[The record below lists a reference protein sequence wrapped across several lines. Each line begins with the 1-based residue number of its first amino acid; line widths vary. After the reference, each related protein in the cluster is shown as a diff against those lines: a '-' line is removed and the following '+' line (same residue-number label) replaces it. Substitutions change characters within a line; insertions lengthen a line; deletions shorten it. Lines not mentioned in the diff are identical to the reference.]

1 MPTVRKRNG
10 QCSGCVTTPDPARFQ
25 PNEVLRRLKALNPH
39 LRIDTLKRM
48 VDVVQAMIT
57 GQTVNPRALCAHLP
71 GKSSHDAKKRRV
83 ERAFRDEQL
92 TEEVFLSLILSLLPA
107 GKLLLSLDRTTWERG
122 DAPLNLLVL
131 GVVLHGYTLP
141 LVWTA
146 LPHDGN
152 SKTEVRLELVKRLL
166 KALPARRWEGLVA
179 DREFIGGAW
188 FTFLR
193 EQGIKRAIRIRKN
206 AVVDGLR
213 IDEWFGDVRAGEV
226 QCLFEKADVYGER
239 MQVVATRS
247 PAGDL
252 VVIATDFR
260 VQDTLELYRR
270 RWSIECT
277 FGSLKIRGFD
287 LERTGV
293 TQPAR
298 LERLFGLVILAWV
311 ACLRTG
317 VWLDTQ
323 RPIKKKKHG
332 RRAMSLVRY
341 GAESLSNGLRW
352 RLEGLEAML
361 SVLISPFPA
370 PGAA

>member
-1 MPTVRKRNG
+1 MHPF
-10 QCSGCVTTPDPARFQ
+10 ARD
-25 PNEVLRRLKALNPH
+25 ELARRQKSAL
-39 LRIDTLKRM
+39 
-48 VDVVQAMIT
+48 AE
-57 GQTVNPRALCAHLP
+57 RAL
-71 GKSSHDAKKRRV
+71 
-83 ERAFRDEQL
+83 RDEQL
-92 TEEVFLSLILSLLPA
+92 TEEVFLSLLLSLLPA

-141 LVWTA
+141 LAWTA

-152 SKTEVRLELVKRLL
+152 SSTDVRLDLVMRLL
-166 KALPARRWEGLVA
+166 KALPARRWKGLVA

-213 IDEWFGDVRAGEV
+213 IDEWFADVREGEV
-226 QCLFEKADVYGER
+226 RCLFEKAEVYGER

-247 PAGDL
+247 PTGDL

-260 VQDTLELYRR
+260 VQETLALYRK

-277 FGSLKIRGFD
+277 FGSLKTRGFD
-287 LERTGV
+287 LERTGI

-298 LERLFGLVILAWV
+298 LERLFGLVVLAWV
-311 ACLRTG
+311 ACLRVG
-317 VWLDTQ
+317 VWLAEQ
-323 RPIKKKKHG
+323 RPINIKKHG
-332 RRAMSLVRY
+332 RKAVSFVRY
-341 GAESLSNGLRW
+341 GAGLLTNALRW
-352 RLEGLEAML
+352 RLDGLQAL
-361 SVLISPFPA
+361 LLVLISPFPA

>member
-1 MPTVRKRNG
+1 M
-10 QCSGCVTTPDPARFQ
+10 TTPEPARFQ
-25 PNEVLRRLKALNPH
+25 PDEILRRFKTLVPH
-39 LRIDTLKRM
+39 LRTDTLKRV

-57 GQTVNPRALCAHLP
+57 GQTVNLSALCAHLP
-71 GKSSHDAKKRRV
+71 GTSSHDAKKRRA
-83 ERAFRDEQL
+83 ERALRDEQL
-92 TEEVFLSLILSLLPA
+92 TEEVFLSLLLPLLPT
-107 GKLLLSLDRTTWERG
+107 GKLLLSLDRTTRERG

-131 GVVLHGYTLP
+131 GVIVNDYTLP

-152 SKTEVRLELVKRLL
+152 SSTDHRLDLVKRLL
-166 KALPARRWEGLVA
+166 KALPARRWKGLVA

-188 FTFLR
+188 FAFLR

-213 IDEWFGDVRAGEV
+213 IDEWFCDVQEGEV
-226 QCLFEKADVYGER
+226 RCLFERAEVYGER

-247 PAGDL
+247 PVGDL

-260 VQDTLELYRR
+260 VQDTLKLYRK

-277 FGSLKIRGFD
+277 FASLKTRGFD

-298 LERLFGLVILAWV
+298 LERLFGFVILAWV
-311 ACLRTG
+311 ACFRIG
-317 VWLDTQ
+317 VWLAEQ
-323 RPIKKKKHG
+323 RPINVKKHG
-332 RRAMSLVRY
+332 RKAVRLIRY
-341 GAESLSNGLRW
+341 GAESLTNALRW
-352 RLEGLEAML
+352 RLDGLKAL
-361 SVLISPFPA
+361 LYVLMSPFPA
-370 PGAA
+370 LGAA